1 MRENV
6 VIIMADQLRYDVLGR
21 GFTPNIDSI
30 REGGVDFTRA
40 YCACPLCVPAR
51 GAFFTGKWPNVNGS
65 LINPWLASDS
75 YYGSVHEGIDNLYRM
90 MEKDWCSIH
99 SGKQHLFTEG
109 GKLEDVD
116 KDTIWASRKR
126 SQSAGWST
134 FQDSCSRDERRCL
147 YQSDTL
153 FECEYRLLSRG

>member
-51 GAFFTGKWPNVNGS
+51 GAYKS
-65 LINPWLASDS
+65 
-75 YYGSVHEGIDNLYRM
+75 M
-90 MEKDWCSIH
+90 
-99 SGKQHLFTEG
+99 
-109 GKLEDVD
+109 
-116 KDTIWASRKR
+116 
-126 SQSAGWST
+126 AG
-134 FQDSCSRDERRCL
+134 FRFVL
-147 YQSDTL
+147 
-153 FECEYRLLSRG
+153 RLSS